1 MKINNMTDFGIAVRN
16 RRKKLGYTQKY
27 ISEFTGLSV
36 SFISDLENGKS
47 TVEIGKA
54 FELVK
59 VLGLNIELIERG

>member
-1 MKINNMTDFGIAVRN
+1 MKVNNTSDFGTIVKN
-16 RRKKLGYTQKY
+16 HRKKLGYTPKY

-47 TVEIGKA
+47 TIEIGKA

-59 VLGLNIELIERG
+59 VLGVNIELIERG

>member
-1 MKINNMTDFGIAVRN
+1 MKINNSMEFGKAVKE

-47 TVEIGKA
+47 TIELGKA
-54 FELVK
+54 FELAK
-59 VLGLNIELIERG
+59 LLGLNIELSERG